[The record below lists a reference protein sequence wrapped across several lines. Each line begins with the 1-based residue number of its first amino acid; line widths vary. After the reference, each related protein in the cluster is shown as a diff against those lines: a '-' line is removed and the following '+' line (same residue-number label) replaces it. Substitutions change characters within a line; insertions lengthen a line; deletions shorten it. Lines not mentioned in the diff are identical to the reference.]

1 MIKLEVKERPVM
13 KIGTAEKE
21 NKYVLQLAKGQTVD
35 DKEVVEFCHN
45 HTQIP
50 TVYIK
55 AAAESYCQ
63 TIMHY
68 LLMGYRVKVGDLGT
82 FFLALD
88 TKAAGSIDEAGL
100 DQLMDIRVRFRPT
113 KEFATKIRQAEVKLD
128 GIFKLVDAERKIYE
142 KVPPAEAKGKK
153 KASNKTADKTESA
166 G

>member
-1 MIKLEVKERPVM
+1 MIKVEVKERPVM
-13 KIGTAEKE
+13 KIGTADKE
-21 NKYVLQLAKGQTVD
+21 NKYVLQLSKSQTVG
-35 DKEVVEFCHN
+35 DKEVVEFCHD

-68 LLMGYRVKVGDLGT
+68 LLLGYRVKVGDLGT

-88 TKAAGSIDEAGL
+88 TKAANTAEEAGL
-100 DQLMDIRVRFRPT
+100 DQLIDIKVRFRPT
-113 KEFATKIRQAEVKLD
+113 KEFAAKIRKAEVKLD

-153 KASNKTADKTESA
+153 KATHKAADKTESA

>member
-1 MIKLEVKERPVM
+1 MIKVEVKERPVM
-13 KIGTAEKE
+13 KIGTADKE
-21 NKYVLQLAKGQTVD
+21 NKYVLQLSKSQTVG
-35 DKEVVEFCHN
+35 DKEVVEFCHD

-88 TKAAGSIDEAGL
+88 TKATATIEEAGL
-100 DQLMDIRVRFRPT
+100 DQLMDIKVRFRPT
-113 KEFATKIRQAEVKLD
+113 KEFAAKIRKAEVKLE
-128 GIFKLVDAERKIYE
+128 GIFKLVDAEKKLYE
-142 KVPPAEAKGKK
+142 KVPATKSKGRKK
-153 KASNKTADKTESA
+153 SMQKTEADSDA
-166 G
+166 AE

>member
-1 MIKLEVKERPVM
+1 M
-13 KIGTAEKE
+13 KIGTADKE
-21 NKYVLQLAKGQTVD
+21 NKYVLQLSKSQTVG

-88 TKAAGSIDEAGL
+88 TKATATIEEAGL
-100 DQLMDIRVRFRPT
+100 DQLMDIKVRFRPT
-113 KEFATKIRQAEVKLD
+113 KEFAASYFYDISNCNVFHMYTLFQKSKCGL
-128 GIFKLVDAERKIYE
+128 FYMFYNSIYFII
-142 KVPPAEAKGKK
+142 VY
-153 KASNKTADKTESA
+153 
-166 G
+166 